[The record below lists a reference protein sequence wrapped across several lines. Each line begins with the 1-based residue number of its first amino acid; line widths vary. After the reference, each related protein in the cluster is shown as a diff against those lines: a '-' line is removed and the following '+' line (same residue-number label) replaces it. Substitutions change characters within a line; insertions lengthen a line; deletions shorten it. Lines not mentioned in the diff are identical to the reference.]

1 MNKTKLLSFAVL
13 ALLLLNF
20 GILSFLFL
28 TKDKERPRERRMPRE
43 IVIEQ
48 LHFDAN
54 QIAAYDVT
62 IKMHQN
68 AIRELDQSIRTTK
81 NELYQLLNS
90 DVVDVVKKD
99 QLINQLA
106 TDQKQIETT
115 HFNHF
120 LDIKALCKKD
130 QLDDYANLTE
140 ELSKLFSPKRKPR
153 NE

>member
-1 MNKTKLLSFAVL
+1 MIMNKTKLLSFAVL

-20 GILSFLFL
+20 GILGFLFVN
-28 TKDKERPRERRMPRE
+28 KDKERPRERRMPRE

-48 LHFDAN
+48 LHFDTD

-68 AIRELDQSIRTTK
+68 AIRELDQTIRTTK

-90 DVVDVVKKD
+90 EVIDVVKKD

-106 TDQKQIETT
+106 AAQKQIETT

-130 QLDDYANLTE
+130 QLDDYDNLTE
-140 ELSKLFSPKRKPR
+140 ELSKLFSHPRKP
-153 NE
+153 